1 MSTTLDQ
8 QQHQQHAA
16 QAEQEQQLAATFD
29 QTRLETFLGRAV
41 QDLAAAESSVAA
53 YIGDR
58 LGLYREMSDGQ
69 WRTSE
74 QLADATGTH
83 RRLVLEWLRNQ
94 AAGEYV
100 EHRDGQFRL
109 PIEHAAALADPSSP
123 VFLGGVFQ
131 IISAMWAD
139 VEAAEAAFR
148 GDGGLAWADHDPRLY
163 AGVDR
168 LFAPIYR
175 AHLATDWLPA
185 LDGVVDVLT
194 GGGRVADVG
203 CGFGSSTL
211 VLAES
216 FPAATVVGYDQ
227 HDGSIEEARRR
238 GAEAGVDANL
248 RFEVADALHL
258 PAGDFELVCCFDA
271 LHDMGNPE
279 AAARSARDA
288 LAEGGVLMAV
298 EPRAADSLDDNINP
312 ASRLFYAGSVFVCT
326 PSALAQGGDALG
338 AQAGPAETIALLER
352 AGFSSVRVA
361 TETPFNY
368 VYEARR

>member
-8 QQHQQHAA
+8 HHPVDQ
-16 QAEQEQQLAATFD
+16 QEQYVGQEPPAFD
-29 QTRLETFLGRAV
+29 QARLETFLGRAV
-41 QDLAAAESSVAA
+41 EDLAAAESSVAA

-58 LGLYREMSDGQ
+58 LGLYRELADGH
-69 WRTSE
+69 WRTPE
-74 QLADATGTH
+74 QLADATSTN

-94 AAGEYV
+94 AAGQYV
-100 EHRDGQFRL
+100 EHRDGWFRL
-109 PIEHAAALADPSSP
+109 PVEHAAALADPSSP

-139 VEAAEAAFR
+139 VEKAEAAFR
-148 GDGGLAWADHDPRLY
+148 GDGGLAWGDHDHRLY
-163 AGVDR
+163 EGVDR

-175 AHLATDWLPA
+175 AHLAADWLPA
-185 LDGVVDVLT
+185 LDGVVEILN

-216 FPAATVVGYDQ
+216 FPASTVIGYDQ
-227 HDGSIEEARRR
+227 HDGSIAEARRR
-238 GAEAGVDANL
+238 GTEAGLDANL
-248 RFEVADALHL
+248 RFETADALHL
-258 PAGDFELVCCFDA
+258 PAGGFDLVCFFDA
-271 LHDMGNPE
+271 LHDMGDPE

-288 LAEGGVLMAV
+288 LVDGGVLMAV
-298 EPRAADSLDDNINP
+298 EPRAADTLDDNINP
-312 ASRLFYAGSVFVCT
+312 ASRLFFAGSVFVCT
-326 PSALAQGGDALG
+326 PSALAQGGEALG
-338 AQAGPAETIALLER
+338 AQAGPAATIALLQR